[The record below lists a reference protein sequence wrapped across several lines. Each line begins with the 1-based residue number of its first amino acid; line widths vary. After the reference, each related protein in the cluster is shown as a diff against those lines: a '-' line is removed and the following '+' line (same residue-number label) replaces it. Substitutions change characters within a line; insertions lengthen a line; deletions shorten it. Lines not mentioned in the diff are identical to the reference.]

1 MADIFRYDVP
11 MTINMLI
18 AAASTPTY
26 YEECLKKYLEEDS
39 ENTEDSYEFDE
50 VPCGYNDVLA
60 SLERQDQD
68 GQIAMAR
75 RVCKMLGHEYDMPEG
90 YKDTTL

>member
-1 MADIFRYDVP
+1 

-18 AAASTPTY
+18 AAASATTY
-26 YEECLKKYLEEDS
+26 FEECLKRHMDEGGDED
-39 ENTEDSYEFDE
+39 NYEFDE
-50 VPCGYNDVLA
+50 MPEGYNETLCA
-60 SLERQDQD
+60 LERQDQD

-75 RVCKMLGHEYDMPEG
+75 RVCKMLGHEYDLPEG